1 MNNSLLKLI
10 PAIVLYVTEHGGY
23 VTKTKLL
30 KLLYLFDVEF
40 YRVHRRTF
48 TDFQW
53 KYFHLGPWTREFDP
67 MLAEMVQAGALLE
80 SASTKPE
87 YDTKFYRSAE
97 PTDIGKLFDKYSDEA
112 ILRVVLNTWGESST
126 AEILDHVYFRTEPM
140 EFGIR
145 NEALDFTKISI
156 AAPLLYKK
164 SVSGKSRREMN
175 RARRQFEEQLAS
187 KAKMNHAKF
196 HFTSPRYDAEYLQAL
211 EKLDNAG

>member
-1 MNNSLLKLI
+1 
-10 PAIVLYVTEHGGY
+10 
-23 VTKTKLL
+23 
-30 KLLYLFDVEF
+30 
-40 YRVHRRTF
+40 
-48 TDFQW
+48 
-53 KYFHLGPWTREFDP
+53 
-67 MLAEMVQAGALLE
+67 
-80 SASTKPE
+80 
-87 YDTKFYRSAE
+87 
-97 PTDIGKLFDKYSDEA
+97 
-112 ILRVVLNTWGESST
+112 
-126 AEILDHVYFRTEPM
+126 M